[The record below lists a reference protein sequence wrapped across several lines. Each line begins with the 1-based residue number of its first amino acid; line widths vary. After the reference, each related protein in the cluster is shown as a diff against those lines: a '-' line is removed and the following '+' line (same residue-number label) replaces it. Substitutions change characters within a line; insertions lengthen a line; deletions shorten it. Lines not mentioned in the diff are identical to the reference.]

1 MRTTLVIDDHVMREL
16 KDKAHRTGQPLK
28 RVVNDALRVGL
39 EQLQRPSQMKPC
51 RVKTYS
57 MGYPPRVNLDKAM
70 EIASAL
76 EEEEIARKLRLRK

>member
-28 RVVNDALRVGL
+28 RVVNDALRLGL
-39 EQLQRPSQMKPC
+39 AQLQRPSRKRPY

-57 MGYPPRVNLDKAM
+57 MGYPPRVNLDKAL